1 MVEITY
7 QMVLSTLQT
16 VGLLVGIS
24 YYILT
29 LRNAQHTRE
38 LTQKAQEHAVET
50 RQLQLFMQLYEK
62 TIAKE
67 NWTAYL
73 EILNEWSWKDFNDF
87 WNKYGEDN
95 NLEAWRKLT
104 TTCAPFEQIGLLVRD
119 GMIEPKRVWDFYG
132 FFLTNLWEKILP
144 VVDGYREKIDNE
156 RFLEWFEDLYYDMID
171 IREKESMQF
180 KEHVSRRKKH
190 RAELNI

>member
-1 MVEITY
+1 MIRD
-7 QMVLSTLQT
+7 
-16 VGLLVGIS
+16 LVAIFGVIAGFS
-24 YYILT
+24 YYVLT
-29 LRNAQHTRE
+29 VRNAQRTRD
-38 LTQKAQEHAVET
+38 LTLKAQEQAVET

-62 TIAKE
+62 TLAKE

-104 TTCAPFEQIGLLVRD
+104 TTCAHFEHIGLLVRD
-119 GMIEPKRVWDFYG
+119 GMIEPKRVWDFYA

-144 VVDGYREKIDNE
+144 VVDGYREKIGNE
-156 RFLEWFEDLYYDMID
+156 SFLEWFEDLYYDMID
-171 IREKESMQF
+171 LREKESMLF
-180 KEHVSRRKKH
+180 KERVSRRKKH

>member
-1 MVEITY
+1 MIE
-7 QMVLSTLQT
+7 LS
-16 VGLLVGIS
+16 VIRDLVAIFGVIAGFS
-24 YYILT
+24 YYVLT
-29 LRNAQHTRE
+29 VRNAQRTRD
-38 LTQKAQEHAVET
+38 LTLKAQEQAVET

-62 TIAKE
+62 TLAKE
-67 NWTAYL
+67 NWTAHL

-104 TTCAPFEQIGLLVRD
+104 TTCAPFEHIGLLVRD

-144 VVDGYREKIDNE
+144 VVDGYREKIGDE

-171 IREKESMQF
+171 LREKESMLF
-180 KEHVSRRKKH
+180 KERVSRRKKH

>member
-1 MVEITY
+1 MIE
-7 QMVLSTLQT
+7 LS
-16 VGLLVGIS
+16 VIRDLVAIFGVIAGFS
-24 YYILT
+24 YYVLT
-29 LRNAQHTRE
+29 VRNAQRTRD
-38 LTQKAQEHAVET
+38 LTLKAQEQAVET

-62 TIAKE
+62 TLAKE
-67 NWTAYL
+67 NWTAHL
-73 EILNEWSWKDFNDF
+73 EILNEWSWTDFNDF

-104 TTCAPFEQIGLLVRD
+104 TTCAPFEHIGLLVRD
-119 GMIEPKRVWDFYG
+119 GMIEPQRVWDFYG

-144 VVDGYREKIDNE
+144 VVDGYREKIGDE

-171 IREKESMQF
+171 LREKESMLF
-180 KEHVSRRKKH
+180 KERVSRRKKH